1 MKAKN
6 VLFAV
11 LVASAVNVS
20 MNEINEAYNVFV
32 EDLKQE
38 NGVYARIF

>member
-20 MNEINEAYNVFV
+20 MNEIDEAYSAFV
-32 EDLKQE
+32 NDFKAEQE
-38 NGVYARIF
+38 GRV

>member
-20 MNEINEAYNVFV
+20 MSELEEAQNAFV
-32 EDLKQE
+32 QDLKQE
-38 NGVYARIF
+38 GRV